1 MLTMALKI
9 FSKDTVTVQY
19 AWETPFLCVGDS
31 VAIMSW
37 KGGQR
42 HAEKYKVQ
50 SKQIIKPPWQEEL
63 LHTQCGRSRLEACP
77 DRK

>member
-1 MLTMALKI
+1 MALKI

-50 SKQIIKPPWQEEL
+50 SKQIIKPSL
-63 LHTQCGRSRLEACP
+63 AGGAASRSVWAIEVGGVFRP
-77 DRK
+77 